1 MDPGRN
7 SQKSL
12 EAKGGSPDP
21 ETLKRVKDL
30 FSLFAHAI
38 SATKLFPAHHASVI
52 SFQDELYDKLTKFL
66 EEHEELNIGIE
77 ENAFTYEGEI
87 AYRDD
92 NILKSLPYLFFKDGM
107 HKLTFLRDLDKA
119 ELLAFLDVVRTVSLL
134 PPDQHDIVESLWE
147 KDFPHSRYYVPDEFL
162 ESRLAV
168 HQKKA
173 VDFGIDKAQISQGKI
188 ELTTDDT
195 EIIHQKLTARF
206 QKEQKEAADFASLT
220 DSLDKGESSLIES
233 MLSYERD
240 ISTATDFLGLIF
252 ELLYTED
259 RLEPFK
265 KALSF
270 VEKRYQEWLQ
280 NGDFTHVTI
289 VIRQMEDL
297 AQILS
302 LNAPERASEVEKFLK
317 TIIDQCPLEA
327 LLQMARQGQIEDFRS
342 FFEFLRRLGPK
353 TLPIGAELL
362 EDSLHQEVRSA
373 AFEFLEEMG
382 KDRLDLLA
390 NLAQEQKPFI
400 TKAIIAIFSDL
411 HDQKAIPFLAKFL
424 SYRNKEIKIE
434 VIKALGRFAE
444 TVAHKILL
452 EFMREDEDED
462 IRTAA
467 AEKIDLSLDKNLM
480 KTAIDLASAKNFHAK
495 SFREKEAVLKALGR
509 GKPDEACDLLRAFL
523 KKSNF
528 LKKPKIEESRFCAIR
543 ALETIA
549 TPRAVEI
556 LSAGAERAKKKVR
569 ATCREALERLT
580 TGRHAKKERTS

>member
-1 MDPGRN
+1 MDPIN
-7 SQKSL
+7 NPQKPL

-21 ETLKRVKDL
+21 ETLKRVKEL
-30 FSLFAHAI
+30 FLLFAHAI

-52 SFQDELYDKLTKFL
+52 NFQEELYDKLTKFL
-66 EEHEELNIGIE
+66 EEHEELNIGIQ

-87 AYRDD
+87 AYRDE

-162 ESRLAV
+162 ESRLAI

-173 VDFGIDKAQISQGKI
+173 LDLKIDKAQMSQGKI
-188 ELTTDDT
+188 ELTAEDR
-195 EIIHQKLTARF
+195 EVIHQKLTARL

-220 DSLDKGESSLIES
+220 DSLDKGDSSLIES

-240 ISTATDFLGLIF
+240 ISTALDFLGLIF

-270 VEKRYQEWLQ
+270 VEKRYQEWLKK
-280 NGDFTHVTI
+280 GDFTYVAI
-289 VIRQMEDL
+289 SIRQMEDL

-302 LNAPERASEVEKFLK
+302 LNAPERALEVEKFLK

-327 LLQMARQGQIEDFRS
+327 LLEMARQGQIKDFKS
-342 FFEFLRRLGPK
+342 FFEFLRRLGSK
-353 TLPIGAELL
+353 TLSIGAELL
-362 EDSLHQEVRSA
+362 EDGLDPEVRSA

-382 KDRLDLLA
+382 KDHLDLLA

-400 TKAIIAIFSDL
+400 TKAIIAIFSHL
-411 HDQKAIPFLAKFL
+411 QDQKAIPFLAKFL
-424 SYRNKEIKIE
+424 SYKNKDIKIE
-434 VIKALGRFAE
+434 VIEALGRFSD

-452 EFMREDEDED
+452 EFMREDKDED

-467 AEKIDLSLDKNLM
+467 AEKIHLSLDKDLM
-480 KTAIDLASAKNFHAK
+480 NAAVHLALAKNFHAK
-495 SFREKEAVLKALGR
+495 SLREKESLLKALER
-509 GKPDEACDLLRAFL
+509 GGSDEACDFLRVLLKKSGFL
-523 KKSNF
+523 KKA
-528 LKKPKIEESRFCAIR
+528 KIEESRLCAIR
-543 ALETIA
+543 SLEAIA
-549 TPRAVEI
+549 TPKAVEV
-556 LSAGAERAKKKVR
+556 LRGGAGRAKKKIKS
-569 ATCREALERLT
+569 ACREALERLT
-580 TGRHAKKERTS
+580 TGTDAGRERPS